1 MHFFLVVLSSYN
13 FVFWSNIKSEMEYP
27 FCCVDSVFLSQ
38 TRMLLM
44 KTRTEKELLFEEENY
59 PLNDQSNVDD

>member
-1 MHFFLVVLSSYN
+1 
-13 FVFWSNIKSEMEYP
+13 MEYP
-27 FCCVDSVFLSQ
+27 FCCVDSVFQSQ

-59 PLNDQSNVDD
+59 PLNDQSNVDEIFIQIHSLRINEKKLNYI